1 MKLDSFSKGVSE
13 FLNMSSQRAMI
24 IFAFSMLETFISDLV
39 KIKCKHPRSFES
51 LSITVKIS
59 LLHELGEISDI
70 QFESI
75 NWLRKQRNKAAHTV
89 GFEVNQSEIQDRWVM
104 EEIQGLGLLQKYL
117 ITTVGGFWNSHI
129 ELRDH
134 YEWKTNA

>member
-1 MKLDSFSKGVSE
+1 MKIDNFSEGVSE
-13 FLNMSSQRAMI
+13 FLNMRNQRAMI

-51 LSITVKIS
+51 LSIAVKIS
-59 LLHELGEISDI
+59 LLHELGEISDN

-89 GFEVNQSEIQDRWVM
+89 GFQVDQSEIQDRWVM
-104 EEIQGLGLLQKYL
+104 NELQELGLLQKYL
-117 ITTVGGFWNSHI
+117 ITTVGGFWNSHK
-129 ELRDH
+129 ELKDH
-134 YEWKTNA
+134 YG